1 MDRAGLALQER
12 SDGIAGAADA
22 ALGRIDAVG
31 TAMRARGEDVAA
43 TGDAARRDIGAVLE
57 TLDGAT
63 SRLTAAADE
72 AQGRVLAVD
81 GVLGDQAQRLTAAIG
96 HAARLAAEASETLRA
111 RAEDVEA
118 HAADAATRLDA
129 ASLAHR
135 DGMRAT
141 AEAAQTAL
149 AELSDLCRALEAQSA
164 RLDAATGRVA
174 DVGAEAASNGE
185 ALARATEE
193 TAMRVAG
200 LGARLAEQAA
210 LLEDASSRG
219 ERVLAAAAE
228 RLRDHG
234 AALTAAADV
243 ARRAADDLAASD
255 IDRRRGGFL
264 KSSRAVVDGLN
275 ALAIDLS
282 RSLSSTLP
290 ERLMSAYVA
299 GDRGVFVRRV
309 LKVDLGGDG
318 ALVRAK
324 YRDDPAFRGHVD
336 AYVRQ
341 FEALRAAAM
350 AADPDAILTAAFL
363 TSDIGK
369 LYMFLAEAA
378 ERPDGA
384 GLPGGAA

>member
-1 MDRAGLALQER
+1 MQ
-12 SDGIAGAADA
+12 
-22 ALGRIDAVG
+22 
-31 TAMRARGEDVAA
+31 ARGQDVAA
-43 TGDAARRDIGAVLE
+43 AGDAARRDLGAVLE
-57 TLDGAT
+57 TLGDAT
-63 SRLTAAADE
+63 TRLTGAADQ

-81 GVLGDQAQRLTAAIG
+81 GVLGDQAQRLTEAIER
-96 HAARLAAEASETLRA
+96 AARLAAEAAETLRA
-111 RAEDVEA
+111 RAADVDA

-135 DGMRAT
+135 DGMHA
-141 AEAAQTAL
+141 AADAAQAAL
-149 AELSDLCRALEAQSA
+149 AELGDLCRALEEQST

-174 DVGAEAASNGE
+174 DAGADAAASSA
-185 ALARATEE
+185 ALERATEE
-193 TAMRVAG
+193 SAVRVAT

-210 LLEDASSRG
+210 LLEDASTRG

-228 RLRDHG
+228 KLRDHG
-234 AALTAAADV
+234 AALTAAADA
-243 ARRAADDLAASD
+243 ARHAAEDLAASD

-264 KSSRAVVDGLN
+264 KASRAVIDGLN

-282 RSLSSTLP
+282 RNLSSTLP

-299 GDRGVFVRRV
+299 GDRGVFVRRM

-324 YRDDPAFRGHVD
+324 YRDDLVFRGHVD

-341 FEALRAAAM
+341 FEALRAAAT

-384 GLPGGAA
+384 GLPPGAA